1 MVTTVDMVMAI
12 AEWGSKQD
20 SRRNGAMTKPNSK
33 GRAGV
38 YAQQQQGTCYDS
50 DEEGG
55 PTPTVKREFEDNLPN
70 AKAFQIMA
78 DKVATTA
85 KVMNRRSQVMILND
99 AVAQPKH
106 EYLGHFAHLGDP
118 LDNLLCHR
126 WGLRCS
132 IPFHCCS
139 VKIHH
144 RKVKLR

>member
-1 MVTTVDMVMAI
+1 MVTTVDMVMVI
-12 AEWGSKQD
+12 AEYGSKQD
-20 SRRNGAMTKPNSK
+20 SRRHTHLGPMTKPSSR

-78 DKVATTA
+78 NNVATAA
-85 KVMNRRSQVMILND
+85 KVMYRRSQVMILND

-106 EYLGHFAHLGDP
+106 EYLGHFAHLG
-118 LDNLLCHR
+118 DNLLCHR